1 MALKILFILCVIIE
15 IIFTPL
21 YLKAFWPRPNKKS
34 LKLKMIC
41 STAFVCTGILSMYIA
56 DNFTPYAITMLTGLV
71 LGWIGDYFL
80 HAKSTMG
87 FFLTGGGSFMM
98 GHLAYIIAFI
108 RAIPVFNAEMG
119 YVTIPEIVAFV
130 IIFIVFGTI
139 MIKKFNFQTP
149 FLKAVTFLYGAFL
162 VTMLIKSV
170 ALGITYFG
178 SGNENNI
185 IVLLWMSL
193 AGIMFF
199 MSDFSLGVMLL
210 GGHNENHRL
219 KVFNIVTY
227 FGSQML
233 LASSILFIRA

>member
-1 MALKILFILCVIIE
+1 MVLKILFVLCVIIE

-34 LKLKMIC
+34 LLLKMIC

-56 DNFTPYAITMLTGLV
+56 DNFTPYAATMLIGLV

-108 RAIPVFNAEMG
+108 RAIPVFNPEMG
-119 YVTIPEIVAFV
+119 YVTIPEIVVFV
-130 IIFIVFGTI
+130 VIFVVFGTI
-139 MIKKFNFQTP
+139 MIKKFHFETP
-149 FLKAVTFLYGAFL
+149 FLKALTFLYGTFL

-170 ALGITYFG
+170 ALGVAYLG
-178 SGNENNI
+178 SGNQNNI

-193 AGIMFF
+193 SGLMFF
-199 MSDFSLGVMLL
+199 MSDFSLGIMLL
-210 GGHNENHRL
+210 GGHNENRRL

-227 FGSQML
+227 FGAQML

>member
-1 MALKILFILCVIIE
+1 MILKILFAVCVIVE

-34 LKLKMIC
+34 LCFKMIC

-56 DNFTPYAITMLTGLV
+56 QNFTHYAKTVLIGLI

-108 RAIPVFNAEMG
+108 MAIPVFNAEVG
-119 YVTIPEIVAFV
+119 FITVPEFVAF
-130 IIFIVFGTI
+130 IIMLIVFGYI
-139 MIKKFNFQTP
+139 MIKKFHFETP
-149 FLKAVTFLYGAFL
+149 FLKTVTFLYGFFL
-162 VTMLIKSV
+162 LTMLIKSV
-170 ALGITYFG
+170 TLGIICFG
-178 SGNENNI
+178 TDNENR
-185 IVLLWMSL
+185 VLMLLWLVL
-193 AGIMFF
+193 AGLMFF
-199 MSDFSLGVMLL
+199 ASDFSLGIMLL
-210 GGHNENHRL
+210 GGHNENRRL

-227 FGSQML
+227 FGAQML
-233 LASSILFIRA
+233 LASSILFVKA

>member
-56 DNFTPYAITMLTGLV
+56 DNFSEYAIRMVIGLA
-71 LGWIGDYFL
+71 LGWLGDYFL

-87 FFLTGGGSFMM
+87 FFLTGGGFFIA
-98 GHLAYIIAFI
+98 GHIEYTIAFVKT
-108 RAIPVFNAEMG
+108 IPIYNAEMG

-227 FGSQML
+227 FGAQML